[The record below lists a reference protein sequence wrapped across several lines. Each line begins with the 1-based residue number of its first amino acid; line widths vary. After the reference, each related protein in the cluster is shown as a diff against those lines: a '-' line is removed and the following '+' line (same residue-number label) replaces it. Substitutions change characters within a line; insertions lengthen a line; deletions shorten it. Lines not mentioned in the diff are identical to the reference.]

1 MPVIMAKKLDTENI
15 KLKIGIYGPSN
26 FGKSHA
32 AYTFPDPL
40 VGNIEGG
47 ADALGARPEFR
58 DVRKFDLNPR
68 QTPEENMRDVVDT
81 MHAVYAGDPNVA
93 CGTLVIDSVTGLR
106 NLLKNALKGKPTN
119 VGEWAAFNWD
129 CQRAIDA
136 IYGAAPCHVVA
147 IAQEKKEFAT
157 PQGGRSPLPTGRLV
171 PDADS
176 RFTYAFDLLLRVYDG
191 GDERS
196 GKRRMFLVEKS
207 RLAAIPEGTVI
218 EDFSFPKDVLP
229 ALKSGFSSTPEQIP
243 ANLTAPALK
252 ESWQKAGS
260 PGGNIKAWIASQ
272 GADSAALTLTDR
284 INLDHELQEIIN
296 AALNAASAPE
306 PEDELAAVGF

>member
-1 MPVIMAKKLDTENI
+1 MPVIMPKKLDTENI

-32 AYTFPDPL
+32 AYTFPDAL
-40 VGNIEGG
+40 VANVEGG

-58 DVRKFDLNPR
+58 DVRKFDLNPQ
-68 QTPEENMRDVVDT
+68 QTPEQNMRDVVDT
-81 MHAVYAGDPNVA
+81 MKAVYAGNADVA
-93 CGTLVIDSVTGLR
+93 CGTLVIDSITGLR
-106 NLLKNALKGKPTN
+106 NLLKSALKGKPEN
-119 VGEWAAFNWD
+119 VGEWAKFNWD

-157 PQGGRSPLPTGRLV
+157 PPGGRGPVPTGKLV

-191 GDERS
+191 GDDRS
-196 GKRRMFLVEKS
+196 GKRRMFIVEKS

-218 EDFSFPKDVLP
+218 EDFSFAKDVLP
-229 ALKSGFSSTPEQIP
+229 ALKSGFSTTPDQIP

-252 ESWQKAGS
+252 ALWSKAGS
-260 PGGNIKAWIASQ
+260 PGGEVKAWITSQ
-272 GADSAALTLTDR
+272 GFDSSALTLDER
-284 INLDHELQEIIN
+284 IKIDHVLQGIVN
-296 AALNAASAPE
+296 AAPAAEA
-306 PEDELAAVGF
+306 DEEFAAVG